1 MDAFEAASAKHQPK
15 SYIPSTVKTQNILI
29 LLLFSG
35 ADWSVRAV
43 LKISANLTFEGVYTS
58 QSIYSTWDAYITLTS
73 TRSAHKLF
81 RIHIF
86 YEKTFFLCNKP
97 RFYEKYVYM
106 FGKICISRMQRI
118 HFFLVKFKYSEK
130 ATKT

>member
-58 QSIYSTWDAYITLTS
+58 QSIYSMYLG
-73 TRSAHKLF
+73 
-81 RIHIF
+81 
-86 YEKTFFLCNKP
+86 C
-97 RFYEKYVYM
+97 VYN
-106 FGKICISRMQRI
+106 FDINQKC
-118 HFFLVKFKYSEK
+118 
-130 ATKT
+130 T